1 MIGALEALL
10 FSVVTLQAAGP
21 ATNITGAADYTTEN
35 PALDFFYILFNGISE
50 VPLFSSPINGI
61 LILAGVFIASRYAG
75 TMMVIAGLVGAGM
88 AILLGASYGLVAF
101 GLFGYNSILTGMAF
115 WSGPFTKTNKATFWL
130 SIYGAAIT
138 AVVWMALGHVMGD
151 MFSICVGPEGSAPA
165 LEDLEAKTCTSNQ
178 WAIPGFTSS
187 FIFTAWAMMF
197 ASQRYGRDIWPGPP
211 PPPTTQRLI
220 AASSN
225 PDTKDDFKWTPKEFT
240 MATLKGVSQVTFV
253 ENWKTG
259 LFWVIGLTLAF
270 ELAPVADVNGD
281 PMNQDRPWW
290 TNAYTAGWN
299 PLSPL
304 YLGGVMA
311 LVGSGIGAACAILTK
326 IPTAEIRLGLHGF
339 NQVLVMIALT
349 SFLPLT
355 WQSFLFAVLMTVA
368 CSLFVMPAL
377 QRFFGTWGLPALT
390 GPFVFTAFTAM
401 LGVSG
406 FMNIPAGAG
415 WSRP

>member
-35 PALDFFYILFNGISE
+35 PALDFFYTLFNGISE
-50 VPLFSSPINGI
+50 VPLFSSPVNGI

-88 AILLGASYGLVAF
+88 AILLGASYGLVTF

-151 MFSICVGPEGSAPA
+151 MFSICVGPQGSAPA
-165 LEDLEAKTCTSNQ
+165 LEGLDAKTCTSNQ

-311 LVGSGIGAACAILTK
+311 LVGSAIGAALAILTK
-326 IPTAEIRLGLHGF
+326 IPTAEVRLGLHGF
-339 NQVLVMIALT
+339 NQVLVMIAIT

-390 GPFVFTAFTAM
+390 GPFVFTAFIAM

>member
-1 MIGALEALL
+1 M
-10 FSVVTLQAAGP
+10 VTLQIAGP
-21 ATNITGAADYTTEN
+21 ADYSTGN
-35 PALDFFYILFNGISE
+35 PALDFFYTLFNGISE
-50 VPLFSSPINGI
+50 VPLFSSPVNGI
-61 LILAGVFIASRYAG
+61 LILAGVIIASRYAG
-75 TMMVIAGLVGAGM
+75 AMMVISGLVGAGM
-88 AILLGASYGLVAF
+88 AILLGAPYGLVTF

-130 SIYGAAIT
+130 SIYGAAAT
-138 AVVWMALGHVMGD
+138 AVVWMAFSHLMGD
-151 MFSICVGPEGSAPA
+151 MFSQCVGPPDAA
-165 LEDLEAKTCTSNQ
+165 CTSNS

-187 FIFTAWAMMF
+187 FIFTTWAMMY

-211 PPPTTQRLI
+211 PAPTSPKLL

-225 PDTKDDFKWTPKEFT
+225 ADTRDDFKWTPKEFT
-240 MATLKGVSQVTFV
+240 VATLKGVSQVTFV

-259 LFWVIGLTLAF
+259 VFWVVGLTLAF
-270 ELAPVADVNGD
+270 ELAPLVDINGD

-290 TNAYTAGWN
+290 TNGYTAGWN

-311 LVGSGIGAACAILTK
+311 LVGSAIGAACAILTK

-355 WQSFLFAVLMTVA
+355 WQSFLIAVFMTVA

-377 QRFFGTWGLPALT
+377 QRFFGMWGLPALT
-390 GPFVFTAFTAM
+390 GPFVFTAWVAL
-401 LGVSG
+401 LGISG
-406 FMNIPAGAG
+406 FENIPAGIG

>member
-1 MIGALEALL
+1 LIGALEALL
-10 FSVVTLQAAGP
+10 FSVVTLQIAGP
-21 ATNITGAADYTTEN
+21 ADYSTGN
-35 PALDFFYILFNGISE
+35 PALDFFYTLFNGISE
-50 VPLFSSPINGI
+50 VPLFSSPVNGI
-61 LILAGVFIASRYAG
+61 LILAGVIIASRYAG
-75 TMMVIAGLVGAGM
+75 AMMVISGLVGAGM
-88 AILLGASYGLVAF
+88 AILLGAPYGLVTF

-130 SIYGAAIT
+130 SIYGAAVT
-138 AVVWMALGHVMGD
+138 AIVWMAFSHVMGD
-151 MFSICVGPEGSAPA
+151 MFSICVGPTGSAPA
-165 LEDLEAKTCTSNQ
+165 LEGLEAQTCTSNS

-187 FIFTAWAMMF
+187 FIFTTWAMMY

-211 PPPTTQRLI
+211 PPASAPKLL

-225 PDTKDDFKWTPKEFT
+225 PDTQDDFKWTPKEFT
-240 MATLKGVSQVTFV
+240 IATLKGVSQVTFV

-259 LFWVIGLTLAF
+259 VFWVVGLTLAF
-270 ELAPVADVNGD
+270 ELAPLVDVNGD

-290 TNAYTAGWN
+290 SNAFTAGWN

-304 YLGGVMA
+304 YLGGAMA
-311 LVGSGIGAACAILTK
+311 LIGSAIGAACAILTK

-349 SFLPLT
+349 SFLPFT
-355 WQSFLFAVLMTVA
+355 VQSFLIAVFMTVA

-377 QRFFGTWGLPALT
+377 QRFFGMWGLPALT
-390 GPFVFTAFTAM
+390 GPFVFTAWVAL
-401 LGVSG
+401 LGISG
-406 FMNIPAGAG
+406 FENIPAGAG